1 MARCALAGQSI
12 FQKLKTNM
20 AQKIQIRRGVEAQR
34 GLITPDV
41 GELLFTTDAK
51 QVYVG
56 DGTTAGGVLV
66 TIPVANLVLK
76 LRGTKAVASGADS
89 VTVTGLGLGAAP
101 GQVLVTV
108 RKATGGL
115 NLFATVRGDS
125 ITTDGFTADL
135 SAAADAATYA
145 LDYLV
150 VP

>member
-1 MARCALAGQSI
+1 
-12 FQKLKTNM
+12 M

-34 GLITPDV
+34 SLITPDA
-41 GELLFTTDAK
+41 GELIFTTDAK

-66 TIPVANLVLK
+66 TGPYANCVLK
-76 LRGTKAVASGADS
+76 LRGTKALAAAADS
-89 VTVTGLGLGAAP
+89 VAVTGLALASVPA
-101 GQVLVTV
+101 QVLVTV

-135 SAAADAATYA
+135 SAATDGATYS

-150 VP
+150 VL